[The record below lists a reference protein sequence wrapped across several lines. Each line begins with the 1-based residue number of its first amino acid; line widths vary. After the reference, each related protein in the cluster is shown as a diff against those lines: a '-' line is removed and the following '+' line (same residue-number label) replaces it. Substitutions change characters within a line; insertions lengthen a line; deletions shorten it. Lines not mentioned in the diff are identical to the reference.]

1 MTEVDHSLEAERR
14 KKQEDV
20 GKSQGGSKLR
30 KSYFEGTVN
39 GQEDVGGLVGE
50 SGAEIS
56 ESYSKG
62 SVFAYVKYAGGI
74 VGNSKSGATRAKN
87 FTSTT
92 VSATTGSL
100 IGPIAGTH
108 AGSFNGYANF
118 WDSSIA
124 STQFQEGIILILE
137 KLDSS

>member
-1 MTEVDHSLEAERR
+1 MNISLIQDLSLVINDGSGSLQEVETR
-14 KKQEDV
+14 KKQEV
-20 GKSQGGSKLR
+20 LIGKSQGGSKLR
-30 KSYFEGTVN
+30 KSYFEGNVT

-50 SGAEIS
+50 SQQKFQNHIAKDII
-56 ESYSKG
+56 
-62 SVFAYVKYAGGI
+62 FAYVKYAGGI

-108 AGSFNGYANF
+108 AGSFNGYA
-118 WDSSIA
+118 
-124 STQFQEGIILILE
+124 
-137 KLDSS
+137 K